1 MADPPRL
8 LILDDDPAIGRMVE
22 RIAVRAGWRAR
33 ATIEATGFQTALR
46 TEAPDAVFL
55 DLQLGEGDG
64 IEQLRF
70 LQQIGFSGGVALMSG
85 VSERILDAT
94 AGLGES
100 LGLAM
105 LATLAKPASRDQ
117 VEAVLT
123 TLARH
128 RPCGP
133 AVVPHATLEA
143 EPLSAARVDE
153 ALARDELRL
162 DFQPI
167 VNLATREVEMFE
179 ALVRWQHPTHGLM
192 LPDAF
197 IPLTEQDV
205 GVIDRLTHWVVRAGS
220 TQARRL
226 RELGSSARVAINVS
240 AKNLRNLDFPDQILD
255 LTAALGCPPSWLT
268 LEITESAATGDPT
281 VTKDILARLRLKG
294 FRLAMDDFG
303 TGFSSLRA
311 LLNSPFSEL
320 KIDKSFVATV
330 LTSRDARSIVGSVAH
345 LAHDMGLTTV
355 AEGVESQT
363 IVAALAAFG
372 VDSIQGY
379 HVSRP
384 MEAERIPAWLS
395 RHAAAA

>member
-1 MADPPRL
+1 VPSHST
-8 LILDDDPAIGRMVE
+8 LD
-22 RIAVRAGWRAR
+22 
-33 ATIEATGFQTALR
+33 
-46 TEAPDAVFL
+46 
-55 DLQLGEGDG
+55 
-64 IEQLRF
+64 
-70 LQQIGFSGGVALMSG
+70 
-85 VSERILDAT
+85 
-94 AGLGES
+94 
-100 LGLAM
+100 
-105 LATLAKPASRDQ
+105 
-117 VEAVLT
+117 
-123 TLARH
+123 
-128 RPCGP
+128 
-133 AVVPHATLEA
+133 A

-153 ALARDELRL
+153 ALAGDEMRL

-179 ALVRWQHPTHGLM
+179 ALVRWQHPTCGLM

-197 IPLTEQDV
+197 IPVTEQDTA
-205 GVIDRLTHWVVRAGS
+205 VIDRLTRWVVRAGS
-220 TQARRL
+220 AQARRL
-226 RELGSSARVAINVS
+226 HELGTSARVAINIS

-255 LTAALGCPPSWLT
+255 LTASLGCPPSWLT

-330 LTSRDARSIVGSVAH
+330 LTSRDARSIVESVAH
-345 LAHDMGLTTV
+345 LARDMGLKTV
-355 AEGVESQT
+355 AEGVETQA
-363 IVAALAAFG
+363 VVDALAGFG

-384 MEAERIPAWLS
+384 MPADRIPGWLQ
-395 RHAAAA
+395 RQAGT